1 MSSVG
6 VLSQGLKPGIIM
18 LNGTA
23 EQFAEEIHL
32 TPKIRPSGAKAR
44 VFFRTLR
51 HE

>member
-6 VLSQGLKPGIIM
+6 VLSQGLKPGIIV

-23 EQFAEEIHL
+23 EQLAEEIHL
-32 TPKIRPSGAKAR
+32 TPQSAPSGAKAR